1 MLELEGKKKKK
12 SDDFQSQIVKTT
24 VYNVRMK

>member
-1 MLELEGKKKKK
+1 MLELEGKKKK